1 MQYKSENLFPTKPI
15 PPREGRGKRRVLRE
29 DGRAAEGQ
37 TFGMLGFFIFGRP
50 HEIPARSVKTPDKLL
65 IPGERDGK

>member
-1 MQYKSENLFPTKPI
+1 MQHKSENLFPTKPI

-37 TFGMLGFFIFGRP
+37 TFGVLGFFLFLAGL
-50 HEIPARSVKTPDKLL
+50 T
-65 IPGERDGK
+65 